1 MKEKL
6 KNLYDYF
13 KHQSP
18 ESKFFIIISALVM
31 LVIAFIAIGLLVG
44 MMLEPIFNTLKN
56 SDNGI
61 FYYGLIFPF
70 GRTITIALTLGCLI
84 LILILVQKHNFINRV
99 ISTDERGV
107 HFLEKGTVG
116 TSKWLDRK
124 EARNHYTIENIKNT
138 TTTVYG
144 QIGSGGKEVVGY
156 KKPEKGGTGDQNL
169 LLIGS
174 PGTGKSYSYVRTEI
188 IQSILRGDSV
198 VCTDP
203 SGELYTSLNQFARDK
218 GYDVKVLNLAE
229 PNYSD
234 FWNCISE
241 TINPETE
248 RLDGTR
254 LNEFVEIFM
263 KNSSSDGKEDQF
275 WAGAGAN
282 LLKASIGYASWIRE
296 YSIWSNFK
304 NLYKYYFKNNE
315 VFEEKYN
322 TMCSFKVIKDDIR
335 KMAIKQGENI
345 FEIEENF
352 NMIYE
357 NAEPF
362 TIKQVFSTL
371 MNFLKI
377 DKEHGFESMP
387 ELHPGRIAYNI
398 FSTNTN
404 ANVQGSALQGIQLR
418 MQLFTDDKLMSVLSN
433 DGIQISNI
441 NTKPSAYFIVISDKS
456 VATKPIA
463 SLFFS
468 FFFKDS
474 QDNWDRHQHLAD
486 EQGKPNPCLH
496 TTVMLDEFFSLGV
509 IGGNPDVFAVVMSN
523 SRKRQL
529 HINIVVQ
536 SYKQIA
542 ALYGENNAMTI
553 QTCCDTIL
561 FLGCNDPQ
569 TAEFISRFVSGEA
582 TVLNERHSEH
592 QNVWSSYESQF
603 NPLQVT
609 STQRYLLTVD
619 EARRWHDKVLLAKR
633 SAHPMELNPFGW
645 TEHPCYKNGEIKP
658 MSLYKT
664 IKPVDERTHSLEDIK
679 KLRNEIIIKKI
690 NSWNPIDSEHIA
702 DIPPVEEI
710 SDQEKLDKVNV
721 GLKKSRK
728 RKSNSLKNDLLK

>member
-1 MKEKL
+1 M
-6 KNLYDYF
+6 
-13 KHQSP
+13 
-18 ESKFFIIISALVM
+18 
-31 LVIAFIAIGLLVG
+31 
-44 MMLEPIFNTLKN
+44 
-56 SDNGI
+56 
-61 FYYGLIFPF
+61 FPF
-70 GRTITIALTLGCLI
+70 GRTITIVCTICCIVLVLT
-84 LILILVQKHNFINRV
+84 LVQKHNFINRV
-99 ISTDERGV
+99 VSTDKRGV

-116 TSKWLDRK
+116 TSKWLDKK
-124 EARNHYTIENIKNT
+124 EAHNHYIIDNIQNT
-138 TTTVYG
+138 TTTIYG
-144 QIGSGGKEVVGY
+144 QIGANGKEVVGY
-156 KKPEKGGTGDQNL
+156 KNPESGGTGDQNL

-203 SGELYTSLNQFARDK
+203 SGELYTSLNQFARNK

-229 PNYSD
+229 PSYSD
-234 FWNCISE
+234 FWNCVGE

-263 KNSSSDGKEDQF
+263 KNSSTADGKEDQF
-275 WAGAGAN
+275 WAGAASN
-282 LLKASIGYASWIRE
+282 LLKASIGYASWLRE
-296 YSIWSNFK
+296 YSIWSDFR
-304 NLYKYYFKNNE
+304 NLYKYYFGNE
-315 VFEEKYN
+315 ISFADKYG
-322 TMCSFKVIKDDIR
+322 MLCSFRVIKDDIR
-335 KMAIKQGENI
+335 KKAIEQGEDI
-345 FEIEENF
+345 FELEENF
-352 NMIYE
+352 KTIYE

-362 TIKQVFSTL
+362 TIKEVFNIL
-371 MNFLKI
+371 MNFLEI
-377 DKEHGFESMP
+377 DEKEGFSYMP
-387 ELHPGRIAYNI
+387 EMHPGKIAYNI
-398 FSTNTN
+398 FSTN
-404 ANVQGSALQGIQLR
+404 ANSNVRSSALQGIQLR

-441 NTKPSAYFIVISDKS
+441 NTKPSIYFVIISDKS

-474 QDNWDRHQHLAD
+474 QDNWDKNQHLSD
-486 EQGKPNPCLH
+486 EQGKSNPCLH

-569 TAEFISRFVSGEA
+569 TAEFISTFVSGEA
-582 TVLNERHSEH
+582 TVLNERHNES
-592 QNVWSSYESQF
+592 QNMWSSYESQF
-603 NPLQVT
+603 NPLQIT
-609 STQRYLLTVD
+609 STKRYLLTVD
-619 EARRWHDKVLLAKR
+619 EVRRWHNKVLLAKR

-664 IKPVDERTHSLEDIK
+664 IRPVDERTRVI
-679 KLRNEIIIKKI
+679 NEIKQLREETISKRIC
-690 NSWNPIDSEHIA
+690 SWNTTNEQVVDAPNELSDEQKEKRANSKPI
-702 DIPPVEEI
+702 
-710 SDQEKLDKVNV
+710 K
-721 GLKKSRK
+721 GSRK
-728 RKSNSLKNDLLK
+728 KNSNLKDDLLKG

>member
-1 MKEKL
+1 MKDKL
-6 KNLYDYF
+6 KNLFAYF
-13 KHQSP
+13 KNQSAK
-18 ESKFFIIISALVM
+18 SKIFIIISTITILIVFY
-31 LVIAFIAIGLLVG
+31 LTIGLFVG
-44 MMLEPIFNTLKN
+44 ALIEPVFNTLKN
-56 SDNGI
+56 SDDGF

-70 GRTITIALTLGCLI
+70 GRTITIVCTVCCMVLI
-84 LILILVQKHNFINRV
+84 LTLVQKHNFINRV

-116 TSKWLDRK
+116 TSKWLDKK

-229 PNYSD
+229 PSYSD

-263 KNSSSDGKEDQF
+263 KNSSASDGKEDQF
-275 WAGAGAN
+275 WAGAASN
-282 LLKASIGYASWIRE
+282 LLKASIGYASWLRE
-296 YSIWSNFK
+296 YSIWTDLS
-304 NLYKYYFKNNE
+304 NLYRHYFGNELSLDDKYDQ
-315 VFEEKYN
+315 
-322 TMCSFKVIKDDIR
+322 MCSFKTIKDDIR
-335 KMAIKQGENI
+335 KKIVEQGKDI
-345 FEIEENF
+345 FELEENF
-352 NMIYE
+352 NAIYE
-357 NAEPF
+357 SASPF
-362 TIKQVFSTL
+362 TIKEVFHVL
-371 MNFLKI
+371 MNFLVI
-377 DKEHGFESMP
+377 DEKEGFTSMP
-387 ELHPGRIAYNI
+387 KMHPGRIAYDI
-398 FSTNTN
+398 FSTNAN
-404 ANVQGSALQGIQLR
+404 ANVQSSALQGIQLR

-433 DGIQISNI
+433 DGIHISSI
-441 NTKPSAYFIVISDKS
+441 NTKPSVYFVIISDKS

-474 QDNWDRHQHLAD
+474 QDNWDKNQHLAD
-486 EQGKPNPCLH
+486 EEGKPNPCLH

-569 TAEFISRFVSGEA
+569 TAEFISKFVSGEA
-582 TVLNERHSEH
+582 TVLNERHSES
-592 QNVWSSYESQF
+592 QNMWSAYESQF
-603 NPLQVT
+603 NPLQIT
-609 STQRYLLTVD
+609 STRRYLLTVD
-619 EARRWHDKVLLAKR
+619 EVRRWHNKVLLAKR

-664 IKPVDERTHSLEDIK
+664 IKPVEERTKVIK
-679 KLRNEIIIKKI
+679 ELKELRNETITKRRV
-690 NSWNPIDSEHIA
+690 SWNY
-702 DIPPVEEI
+702 
-710 SDQEKLDKVNV
+710 
-721 GLKKSRK
+721 
-728 RKSNSLKNDLLK
+728 SNSKAAHVSEAAGSDENEKNVSAKHPCDTRKKNNKLQDELLKG